1 MDNLGNPDVLFVF
14 GATNDSWAGAPIGE
28 YQYENWSKADLY
40 QFRPA
45 MAYMLNYLV
54 NRYPN
59 VKIYFLLNSEL
70 KDSINESVK
79 TICAYYKVECI
90 QLKNVDKR
98 GGHPSIKGM
107 QQISDQ
113 IAAYMKNVTVQ

>member
-1 MDNLGNPDVLFVF
+1 
-14 GATNDSWAGAPIGE
+14 
-28 YQYENWSKADLY
+28 
-40 QFRPA
+40 

-70 KDSINESVK
+70 KESINESVK
-79 TICAYYKVECI
+79 TICAYYKVDCI
-90 QLKNVDKR
+90 SLKDIDKR
-98 GGHPSIKGM
+98 GSHPSILGM

-113 IAAYMKNVTVQ
+113 IAAYMKNKKEQ